1 MMFSCSNCCSRSF
14 RHKFSLMAHVHD
26 RHGGYPKHHSKC
38 LPCSQCSRMFSWEV
52 SLLQHETLSLHNPK
66 PKRRNRRKKATRN
79 HGGSQVNFQSIDSF
93 IESFQSQAVINN
105 NSLTSK
111 LTEYYNNKVVVDPS
125 DRKQSKAKAR
135 RIVQNLMTKVR
146 SMPGGSIYSFEVQAA
161 GSTGTG
167 TKINVAD
174 EFDFNVPLN
183 VDVAVVKV
191 RK

>member
-1 MMFSCSNCCSRSF
+1 
-14 RHKFSLMAHVHD
+14 
-26 RHGGYPKHHSKC
+26 
-38 LPCSQCSRMFSWEV
+38 
-52 SLLQHETLSLHNPK
+52 
-66 PKRRNRRKKATRN
+66 
-79 HGGSQVNFQSIDSF
+79 
-93 IESFQSQAVINN
+93 
-105 NSLTSK
+105 
-111 LTEYYNNKVVVDPS
+111 
-125 DRKQSKAKAR
+125 
-135 RIVQNLMTKVR
+135 MTKVR